1 MQAEALHCF
10 GLQSLERREWTIKFT
25 LIKEHVGNYGKEIAD
40 NLAKEATKNK
50 EIMYNKIPKS
60 QIVQQVK
67 QQSIE
72 RWQTQYEK
80 NNKRI
85 NNKTVLPKY

>member
-50 EIMYNKIPKS
+50 EIMFNKIPKS
-60 QIVQQVK
+60 QIVTTSETIRVQKGGKHNGNK
-67 QQSIE
+67 QQ
-72 RWQTQYEK
+72 K
-80 NNKRI
+80 N
-85 NNKTVLPKY
+85 